1 VRVILV
7 VFLLLHARYAP
18 VVFGCWFRTLLAY
31 ILAPSYHIDVVSN
44 MVRRIWVYP
53 EQVFVYRAPTDVWL
67 QIFLTFF
74 KTLEGKTLIVEL
86 KNDLRIQGVLSS
98 VDQYHNLKLTD
109 VTVLDKERF
118 PQLVSH
124 PSFSPLDS

>member
-1 VRVILV
+1 LSSLLC
-7 VFLLLHARYAP
+7 FCCYKPSTLLLHLSAGSGRCLHIYWP
-18 VVFGCWFRTLLAY
+18 LPNISTSFPTWFVGYEYLL
-31 ILAPSYHIDVVSN
+31 N
-44 MVRRIWVYP
+44 KFCVYS
-53 EQVFVYRAPTDVWL
+53 APTDVWL